1 MNKIALLLC
10 ICMLS
15 FFCSAKV
22 ITHQQLVGLWE
33 SEKNEAKQLINHMSF
48 EEKLGQML
56 MFSFTHWGV
65 DAKKNAMAMTKLN
78 PEIANIIHQYHLGS
92 VILFRNNLIDSSQ
105 TVNLIN
111 ELQQARSNL
120 PLFISVDQE
129 GGYVTRLRNGTE
141 MPGNMALGATRSK
154 QLSELVGMIHGYEL
168 AHLGFN
174 FNFAP
179 VVDVNNNQLNPIIA
193 VRSYSDRPHLVSEMA
208 KSYIKGIHRYDILT
222 AIKHFPGHGN
232 VTIDSHLSLPTI
244 NITQQQWREFELLPF
259 ANNMRNT
266 DAIMTAHVVIPALD
280 NHKLTTIDNRVVG
293 IPATLSKPILTG
305 ILRNSLNY
313 HGLVITDAMGMGAIA
328 KNFDT
333 QWAIKQAILAGNDI
347 ILMPLKISNIEDVT
361 KIKQLYSYLKTEAK
375 NNPELIRRI
384 DESSYRVVLSKLKNK
399 ISAVDKSVERAQQI
413 IAAKIDKDIENMVSD
428 NAITLI
434 KNTNNLLPFQLKYN
448 NKIVIFSDEKAR
460 NQLIKKHLFSIAD
473 ELKIDITAK
482 DNVVT
487 MMADDRSENQLTAE
501 IQHSDLIILATYNLK
516 KEPVNAQRILNVANR
531 NAIPVVVIS
540 TNNPYDIAYLRGV
553 KANIAI
559 YGITGFD
566 AAYNNSN
573 GLESNI
579 RSGLRTLFLTP
590 DKSLMNSPIGKL
602 PVDIK
607 TPDLDRTIYPY
618 GYGLT
623 YN

>member
-1 MNKIALLLC
+1 MNKIKIALLLC
-10 ICMLS
+10 MLS
-15 FFCSAKV
+15 FVCSAKV
-22 ITHQQLVGLWE
+22 ITYQQLVGLWQ
-33 SEKNEAKQLINHMSF
+33 SEKNEAKQLVSHMSF

-56 MFSFTHWGV
+56 MFSFRHWGI
-65 DAKKNAMAMTKLN
+65 DEEKNAIPITKLN

-92 VILFRNNLIDSSQ
+92 VILFRDNLIDSSQ

-111 ELQQARSNL
+111 SLQQARSNL

-168 AHLGFN
+168 THLGFN

-179 VVDVNNNQLNPIIA
+179 VVDINNNQINPIIA
-193 VRSYSDRPHLVSEMA
+193 VRSYSDRPYLVAEMA
-208 KSYIKGIHRYDILT
+208 NSYIQGIHRYGILT

-232 VTIDSHLSLPTI
+232 VTVDSHLSLPTI

-259 ANNMRNT
+259 MHTMQNT

-280 NHKLTTIDNRVVG
+280 NHKLTSIDNRVVG
-293 IPATLSKPILTG
+293 MPATLSKPILTG
-305 ILRNSLNY
+305 ILRNNLNY
-313 HGLVITDAMGMGAIA
+313 HGLVITDAMDMGAIA
-328 KNFDT
+328 NNFDSL
-333 QWAIKQAILAGNDI
+333 WVIKEAILAGNDI
-347 ILMPLKISNIEDVT
+347 ILMPFKISNIEDVS
-361 KIKQLYSYLKTEAK
+361 KLKQLYFYLKNEAESD
-375 NNPELIRRI
+375 PELNRRI
-384 DESSYRVVLSKLKNK
+384 DESAYRVVLSKLKNK
-399 ISAVDKSVERAQQI
+399 ISPADKSAEQAQQI
-413 IAAKIDKDIENMVSD
+413 VAAKIDKDIENMVAD
-428 NAITLI
+428 HAITLI
-434 KNTNNLLPFQLKYN
+434 KNSNHLLPFQLKYD

-460 NQLIKKHLFSIAD
+460 NQLIKKHLFTIAN
-473 ELKIDITAK
+473 ELKINITAK

-516 KEPVNAQRILNVANR
+516 KSPVNAQRILNVANR

-566 AAYNNSN
+566 ATNNNYNN
-573 GLESNI
+573 LETNI

-590 DKSLMNSPIGKL
+590 NKRLMNSPIGKL

-618 GYGLT
+618 GYGLI